1 MKEKESNLET
11 QLGSGNQVFDKKEFV
26 ESVIERGLNRNEIIK
41 EAQAEIRLTES
52 ISHRVTGAPE
62 SRAAGSGEYLRFLGS
77 VEFFLQSRKSPAVLS
92 ADNFRLLHRLAKH
105 LVDRDNLSPDILELF
120 GPRG

>member
-1 MKEKESNLET
+1 MKENGSNLEAQKCRGIT
-11 QLGSGNQVFDKKEFV
+11 VFDKKKFV
-26 ESVIERGLNRNEIIK
+26 EDVIARRLNRNEIIK

-52 ISHRVTGAPE
+52 ISYIIKGAPE
-62 SRAAGSGEYLRFLGS
+62 NRAAGSGEYLRFLGS

-92 ADNFRLLHRLAKH
+92 ADNFRLLHRLAQH

-120 GPRG
+120 GTRG